1 MLKPLTV
8 WVTTNYEK
16 FLEMGLLDHLTYLSR
31 NPSQDK
37 KQQLEWTWNNWFQ
50 IRKSAWQVCIL
61 SSCLFNLYVEYIM
74 WNAVLDEFQTG
85 IKIGRNS
92 NNLKYEDDSTLIAE
106 SEEKLKSLSMVKE
119 ESEKIDLKFNIKKN

>member
-1 MLKPLTV
+1 M
-8 WVTTNYEK
+8 
-16 FLEMGLLDHLTYLSR
+16 
-31 NPSQDK
+31 
-37 KQQLEWTWNNWFQ
+37 
-50 IRKSAWQVCIL
+50 

>member
-1 MLKPLTV
+1 M
-8 WVTTNYEK
+8 
-16 FLEMGLLDHLTYLSR
+16 
-31 NPSQDK
+31 
-37 KQQLEWTWNNWFQ
+37 
-50 IRKSAWQVCIL
+50 

-85 IKIGRNS
+85 IKIGRNN

>member
-1 MLKPLTV
+1 
-8 WVTTNYEK
+8 
-16 FLEMGLLDHLTYLSR
+16 
-31 NPSQDK
+31 
-37 KQQLEWTWNNWFQ
+37 
-50 IRKSAWQVCIL
+50 
-61 SSCLFNLYVEYIM
+61 M

>member
-1 MLKPLTV
+1 
-8 WVTTNYEK
+8 
-16 FLEMGLLDHLTYLSR
+16 
-31 NPSQDK
+31 
-37 KQQLEWTWNNWFQ
+37 
-50 IRKSAWQVCIL
+50 
-61 SSCLFNLYVEYIM
+61 M

-85 IKIGRNS
+85 IKIGRNN